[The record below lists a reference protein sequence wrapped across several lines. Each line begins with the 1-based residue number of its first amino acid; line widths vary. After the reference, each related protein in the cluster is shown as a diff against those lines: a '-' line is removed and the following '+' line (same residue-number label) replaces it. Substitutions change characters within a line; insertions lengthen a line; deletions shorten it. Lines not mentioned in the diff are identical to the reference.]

1 MDSHAWQGPN
11 PRKFNYRSHLGAMLF
26 GQWSGRK
33 SLRELVFSLNRQ
45 VRKCYRLGLTAVMPS
60 ILADANKQRPPS
72 SSK

>member
-1 MDSHAWQGPN
+1 
-11 PRKFNYRSHLGAMLF
+11 MLF